1 MLSIQDAGLSVFSD
15 SPKNLYILGGSEY
28 GIKEKYIEILV
39 SKIGAKLEYDTVMD
53 VVNLMTRYQL
63 IPLEPQVYVVRYD
76 KSFLSGLTEKLARTI
91 LKMPIVGTLVLIYE
105 DSRDITK
112 LNKFFPDNT
121 ASIDAI
127 DAKHMAKYLKSD
139 FPELD
144 KKSIEYTARNAVNY
158 YQAKSICRCLDAIKT
173 KMVLTEN
180 QIVSLFDLQAT
191 YTNEDIQ
198 MAVADRNFSALSY
211 IADHYEGD
219 LQNILYQILRT
230 MVELD
235 KCFESKYSKSPLKEC
250 AKKWT
255 RVDVYY
261 MFNHTY
267 EAIKAMRSGYTV
279 EVSDLITYLG
289 SLLMFKSIPDMRLLP

>member
-15 SPKNLYILGGSEY
+15 KPKKFYIFGGAEY
-28 GIKEKYIEILV
+28 GIKDKYIEILV
-39 SKIGAKLEYDTVMD
+39 SKIGSKLEYQTVMD
-53 VVNLMTRYQL
+53 VINLMSRYQI

-76 KSFLSGLTEKLARTI
+76 KSFISGLTKELADKI
-91 LKMPIVGTLVLIYE
+91 LRMPIIGTLVLIYE
-105 DSRDITK
+105 DDRDISK

-121 ASIDAI
+121 VSIDAI
-127 DAKHMAKYLKSD
+127 DSKHLTKYLKSD

-144 KKSIEYTARNAVNY
+144 KKTLEYTAKHARNY
-158 YQAKSICRCLDAIKT
+158 FQAKSICRCLDAIKT
-173 KMVLTEN
+173 KMILTEN

-198 MAVADRNFSALSY
+198 MAVADRNFNALSY
-211 IADHYEGD
+211 IVEHYEGD

-255 RVDVYY
+255 RADVYY
-261 MFNHTY
+261 MFEHTY
-267 EAIKAMRSGYTV
+267 EAIKELRSGCV
-279 EVSDLITYLG
+279 IELDDLITYLG
-289 SLLMFKSIPDMRLLP
+289 ALLMFKTIPDTRLLK